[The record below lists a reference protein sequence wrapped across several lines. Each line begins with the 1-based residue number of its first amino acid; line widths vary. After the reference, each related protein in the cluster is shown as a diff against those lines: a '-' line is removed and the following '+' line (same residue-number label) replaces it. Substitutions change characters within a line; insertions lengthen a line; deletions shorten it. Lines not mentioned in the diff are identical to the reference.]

1 MAVKFLDNLDLNDNQ
16 LLNARLENLAS
27 DPGSGNAGDIIFNTT
42 SNIMKYYNG
51 SDWISLTAD
60 TNFDNWILSDGSSS
74 TTITSG
80 ATVAISQGVGM
91 TTTLDTRT
99 ITVSLNEATSTVRGG
114 IELFSDTDQSV
125 AANSVTT
132 TASRTYGLQLN
143 SAGQGVVN
151 VPWTDTSGMTS
162 WTVTADSGGSVT
174 VGDGQTVDWAG
185 GTGITTAYS
194 TPSGNR
200 TVTITNARPFNNL
213 TLASTT
219 GSNSTISDQGTI
231 TIAAGTGITTTN
243 NASGTV
249 TIAATGS
256 GSMSSFTVAGDSGS
270 NQTISDGNTLTIT
283 GGTGIDT
290 AASAT
295 DTLTIV
301 PDFNEYGGGTPGEN
315 AAILFGVDGDMSNS
329 EVRKAEVNEFKLSLF
344 APPAANINLNSK
356 KIVSL
361 LDPTAAQD
369 AATKNYVD
377 TNIVGNLVFQGGY
390 NAATNTPDLDS
401 SPSSSIKKGWS
412 YVVTAAGSFF
422 TETVEVGDF
431 LIAQQDTPTTLA
443 HWVTVQ
449 NNIGIATTTTP
460 GIASF
465 ADASFAV
472 SAAGEVT
479 LDDTGVSAATYGSA
493 SAVPVFAVNAKGQVT
508 SVTNTNISMAHTAI
522 TDFDTE
528 VNTLIKAREFDGT
541 NSGTGTSHTF
551 THNLGTRNV
560 IVQLY
565 DSSTYETVFAK
576 VVRTSTSV
584 VTVTTASSLSAGEI
598 TALITV
604 ID

>member
-344 APPAANINLNSK
+344 AAPTGNVSFNSK
-356 KIVSL
+356 KITSL

-508 SVTNTNISMAHTAI
+508 SVTNTNISIAHTAI

-584 VTVTTASSLSAGEI
+584 VTVTTAASISAAAI
-598 TALITV
+598 TAVITA

>member
-27 DPGSGNAGDIIFNTT
+27 DPGSANAGDVIFNTT
-42 SNIMKYYNG
+42 SNVMKYYNG
-51 SDWISLTAD
+51 SGWISLTAD
-60 TNFDNWILSDGSSS
+60 TNFESWDLSDGSSS
-74 TTITSG
+74 ATIASG
-80 ATVAISQGVGM
+80 QTVTIAQGTGM
-91 TTTLDTRT
+91 TTSLDTRT

-151 VPWTDTSGMTS
+151 VPWTDTDTTMT
-162 WTVTADSGGSVT
+162 WTVTADSGGSVS

-508 SVTNTNISMAHTAI
+508 SVTNTNISIAHTAI

-576 VVRTSTSV
+576 VVRTSTNV
-584 VTVTTASSLSAGEI
+584 VTVTTAASISAAAI
-598 TALITV
+598 TAVITA

>member
-27 DPGSGNAGDIIFNTT
+27 DPGSANAGDVIFNTT
-42 SNIMKYYNG
+42 SNVMKYYNG

-80 ATVAISQGVGM
+80 ATVAIAQGVGM

-151 VPWTDTSGMTS
+151 VPWTDTDTTMT
-162 WTVTADSGGSVT
+162 WTVTADSGGSVS

-301 PDFNEYGGGTPGEN
+301 PDFTEY
-315 AAILFGVDGDMSNS
+315 
-329 EVRKAEVNEFKLSLF
+329 
-344 APPAANINLNSK
+344 
-356 KIVSL
+356 
-361 LDPTAAQD
+361 
-369 AATKNYVD
+369 
-377 TNIVGNLVFQGGY
+377 
-390 NAATNTPDLDS
+390 
-401 SPSSSIKKGWS
+401 
-412 YVVTAAGSFF
+412 
-422 TETVEVGDF
+422 
-431 LIAQQDTPTTLA
+431 
-443 HWVTVQ
+443 
-449 NNIGIATTTTP
+449 
-460 GIASF
+460 
-465 ADASFAV
+465 
-472 SAAGEVT
+472 
-479 LDDTGVSAATYGSA
+479 
-493 SAVPVFAVNAKGQVT
+493 
-508 SVTNTNISMAHTAI
+508 
-522 TDFDTE
+522 
-528 VNTLIKAREFDGT
+528 
-541 NSGTGTSHTF
+541 GTGTPC
-551 THNLGTRNV
+551 
-560 IVQLY
+560 
-565 DSSTYETVFAK
+565 ET
-576 VVRTSTSV
+576 
-584 VTVTTASSLSAGEI
+584 AGR
-598 TALITV
+598 L
-604 ID
+604 

>member
-80 ATVAISQGVGM
+80 ATVAISQGDGM

-283 GGTGIDT
+283 GGTG
-290 AASAT
+290 
-295 DTLTIV
+295 V
-301 PDFNEYGGGTPGEN
+301 YKGVNGYGKGKVEFNPETGY
-315 AAILFGVDGDMSNS
+315 SS
-329 EVRKAEVNEFKLSLF
+329 
-344 APPAANINLNSK
+344 
-356 KIVSL
+356 
-361 LDPTAAQD
+361 
-369 AATKNYVD
+369 
-377 TNIVGNLVFQGGY
+377 GN
-390 NAATNTPDLDS
+390 
-401 SPSSSIKKGWS
+401 
-412 YVVTAAGSFF
+412 
-422 TETVEVGDF
+422 TETF
-431 LIAQQDTPTTLA
+431 YTT
-443 HWVTVQ
+443 
-449 NNIGIATTTTP
+449 
-460 GIASF
+460 
-465 ADASFAV
+465 
-472 SAAGEVT
+472 
-479 LDDTGVSAATYGSA
+479 
-493 SAVPVFAVNAKGQVT
+493 
-508 SVTNTNISMAHTAI
+508 
-522 TDFDTE
+522 
-528 VNTLIKAREFDGT
+528 IK
-541 NSGTGTSHTF
+541 
-551 THNLGTRNV
+551 
-560 IVQLY
+560 
-565 DSSTYETVFAK
+565 
-576 VVRTSTSV
+576 
-584 VTVTTASSLSAGEI
+584 
-598 TALITV
+598 
-604 ID
+604 